1 MKMHARA
8 VLFAGGSLLSL
19 GLSATYANAQT
30 AETAPQTTSPP
41 SSASTNEIVV
51 TANKR
56 EQNLSEVGSSVS
68 AVSGEALKVQNIS
81 NIADLA
87 KVTPGLTFAPTP
99 NATPVYTIRGV
110 GFYDSSLASYP
121 DVAVYMDQFPLALP
135 VMSAQTGFDLQ
146 RVEVLKGP
154 QGTLFGN
161 NATGGAINFVANTP
175 TPTLEGGATFSYGRF
190 NTIEANGFISGPITD
205 TLGGR
210 IAVKAVNG
218 DAWQKS
224 YTRDDRNGRA
234 DTIAGRMILEFEPS
248 SDFKASLNLNG
259 WRDQSEPQ
267 APQRI
272 AFVPQNDV
280 SGAPAIA
287 PFTYADGPVPYPQA
301 TYPNA
306 PHNARAADWSTDYR
320 PRQDNRMLQGLFRMD
335 YDFSGITVTSLTGY
349 TDLKFDNTTEG
360 GGTALRDLDLRSDSG
375 HIKSFTQEVRI
386 ANDSHNALRWVV
398 GANYERTKVNE
409 VTWLTYT
416 DTSSTY
422 VNGIV
427 GSTYETRQKMTNYAA
442 FGNLEFDV
450 NDQITLK
457 AGIRQTR
464 AKRDAYAFNGDL
476 PQFPILPTDT
486 TFGGTPGVTLTDFF
500 NAVYGSLG
508 PLYGGPGYQIP
519 TIAPGGS
526 IILDTRGLVLGDPS
540 ANDPVDPDTFLTATT
555 VNTRIR
561 ENSTSW
567 MVGADFKPVDG
578 LLLYANVSKGYK
590 AGSFPHLSGAIFDA
604 YAPVKQESIMAY
616 EAGFKA
622 QLMDRLLTINGAAF
636 YYDYKNKQTRAKF
649 VDPIFGA
656 LDKLLNVPKSTI
668 KGAELEVTARPMQG
682 LSLSASVTYLDAK
695 VDKYLGAVGQTAVS
709 GVLVPVNASFKGVD
723 LPFSPKWQY
732 SLRADY
738 TFPVSSALDGFV
750 GAGLNGQSSSVSA
763 LVVPGSATFG
773 ATSDLYD
780 IKAYTLVNANLGIR
794 SSDGKWTA
802 SVWGKNIFNTY
813 YWSNATQAYDTFVR
827 YTGRPAEYGITVG
840 VNF

>member
-1 MKMHARA
+1 MNTRLKS
-8 VLFAGGSLLSL
+8 VLFASSSALL
-19 GLSATYANAQT
+19 GLAPVSAQAQESES
-30 AETAPQTTSPP
+30 AAAPAAT
-41 SSASTNEIVV
+41 TNEIVV

-56 EQNLSEVGSSVS
+56 EQSLSDVGSSVS
-68 AVSGEALKVQNIS
+68 AVGGEALEVQHIS

-135 VMSAQTGFDLQ
+135 VMSGLTGFDLQ

-175 TPTLEGGATFSYGRF
+175 TPTLEAGADFSYGRF
-190 NTIEANGFISGPITD
+190 NTIETSGFISGPITE

-210 IAVKAVNG
+210 LAVKAVNG
-218 DAWQKS
+218 DGWQKS
-224 YTRDDRNGRA
+224 YTRDDRNGRL
-234 DTIAGRMILEFEPS
+234 DTIAGRLILEFEPTS
-248 SDFKASLNLNG
+248 AFKASLNLNG

-280 SGAPAIA
+280 SGPPAIA
-287 PFTYADGPVPYPQA
+287 PFTYAAAPVPYAQA

-306 PHNARAADWSTDYR
+306 PHNARAADWSTDY
-320 PRQDNRMLQGLFRMD
+320 PPSQDNRMLQSLLRMD
-335 YDFSGITVTSLTGY
+335 YDMGGITVTSLSGY
-349 TDLKFDNTTEG
+349 TDLKFQNTTEG
-360 GGTALRDLDLRSDSG
+360 GGTALRDLDLRDDSG

-386 ANDSHNALRWVV
+386 ANDAGNSLRWVI

-409 VTWLTYT
+409 VTWLAYT

-427 GSTYETRQKMTNYAA
+427 NSTYETRQTMKNYAA
-442 FGNLEFDV
+442 FGNVEFDV
-450 NDQITLK
+450 TDQITLK
-457 AGIRQTR
+457 GGIRQTK

-476 PQFPILPTDT
+476 PQFPILASDQ
-486 TFGGTPGVTLTDFF
+486 TFGGTPGVTLANFF

-526 IILDTRGLVLGDPS
+526 IILDTRGLVLGDPAS
-540 ANDPVDPDTFLTATT
+540 NDPVDPSTFLTATT
-555 VNTRIR
+555 VNTKIS

-567 MVGADFKPVDG
+567 LVGADFKPTDG
-578 LLLYANVSKGYK
+578 LLIYANVSKGYK

-604 YAPVKQESIMAY
+604 YAPVKQESIVAY

-622 QLMDRLLTINGAAF
+622 ELMDRLLTINGAAF

-668 KGAELEVTARPMQG
+668 KGAEIEVTARPATG
-682 LSLSASVTYLDAK
+682 LSISASATYLDAK
-695 VDKYLGAVGQTAVS
+695 VDKYTGAVGQTAIS
-709 GVLVPVNASFKGVD
+709 GVLVPVNASFKGVE

-732 SLRADY
+732 AIRADY
-738 TFPVSSALDGFV
+738 SFPIGSALDGFV
-750 GAGLNGQSSSVSA
+750 GLGVNGQSSAVSS
-763 LVVPGSATFG
+763 LVVPGSTTFG

-780 IKAYTLVNANLGIR
+780 IKAYTLVNANLGIK
-794 SSDGKWTA
+794 SSDGKWSA
-802 SVWGKNIFNTY
+802 SIWGKNIFDKY

-827 YTGRPAEYGITVG
+827 YTGRPAEYGVSIG